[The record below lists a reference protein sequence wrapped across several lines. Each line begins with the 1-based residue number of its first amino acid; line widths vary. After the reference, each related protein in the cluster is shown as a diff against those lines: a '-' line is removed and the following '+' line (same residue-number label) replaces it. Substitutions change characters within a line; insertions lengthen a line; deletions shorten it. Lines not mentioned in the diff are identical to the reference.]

1 MRSARFFTDRQIGA
15 ALEAAARGHHDHY
28 RRGTVTIVYANSNA
42 KLLKPKQGY
51 ATLDA
56 DRARLA
62 GRQQAAVVR
71 GLHTF
76 AHQRTAVG
84 GNIEP
89 GYDYGTSE
97 ATRRRR
103 WIEHRLHHPVVLAG
117 RDHDRLVDRAAS
129 KREDHGHELDRL
141 GSSADNDR
149 DLQAAAFA
157 LGFRLHSPEEIL
169 NGARTNT

>member
-1 MRSARFFTDRQIGA
+1 LRSARFFTDRQIGA

-97 ATRRRR
+97 ATAAKAMDRT
-103 WIEHRLHHPVVLAG
+103 PPSPSGGAG
-117 RDHDRLVDRAAS
+117 RSRSRSARRSGCVEARGSRARA
-129 KREDHGHELDRL
+129 
-141 GSSADNDR
+141 
-149 DLQAAAFA
+149 
-157 LGFRLHSPEEIL
+157 
-169 NGARTNT
+169 